1 MLSRFWKVIAG
12 SEQVAQVMHRGIII
26 LFKSQQKQALFLSIY
41 ALLLDKDQ
49 NQLALSI
56 KNIREEALN
65 A

>member
-12 SEQVAQVMHRGIII
+12 SEHVAQVMHRGIII

-49 NQLALSI
+49 NKLALSI